1 MRGSGITDL
10 IHAFHDRVQGR
21 IITDRRIRAIQVIIN
36 RTRQSYDR
44 EIKLLSENTRSRQR
58 SVTTDSDQ
66 GIDPMLLQLIIGLFS
81 SLGSLELHATGGL
94 KDCSAALNY
103 ITDILCLKLFNL
115 IQDQPFVTT
124 VNTFHSHSVINSGT
138 CYRTNSGIH
147 SRGITSGR

>member
-1 MRGSGITDL
+1 MRSSRITDL
-10 IHAFHDRVQGR
+10 IHAFHDRVQGC

-94 KDCSAALNY
+94 KNCSTALNY

-115 IQDQPFVTT
+115 I
-124 VNTFHSHSVINSGT
+124 
-138 CYRTNSGIH
+138 
-147 SRGITSGR
+147 